1 MKYAD
6 ALYTYVPKNNTLDT
20 DGLYGPWG
28 DSEENLVKRYGRR
41 AQSDTKQG
49 VLDWLESIDPGRSHS
64 LSVLTEP
71 IPATADQ
78 RFLDFANKNQ
88 LVKLP
93 SIKVLLAA
101 GLIHPEFYKSNGG
114 KKLYKRKRVSYK
126 PIDWNQN
133 EDGLLFKHIPHYML
147 IADNPIPPEY
157 LEKQAADKEER
168 TLRRLAK
175 PYYVEHGKN
184 SWEHVNQV
192 LKSAEAMTQQ
202 IYGRPL
208 TLEEKAAILFH
219 DSAVLPY
226 GTHKEHGQHA
236 KDMAIPIL
244 LGTGMF
250 NQKQLDDI
258 GTAILEHDTLD
269 NTGGPFTS
277 TTGEVLAS
285 GDANPPE
292 LPWLLNKMYSWQI
305 QNNSGTN
312 EAWKE
317 NIYNTATKLYGTGSN
332 FKYPGLYNA
341 FHKDRM
347 QKMRETISNSTP
359 DELWDIV
366 TKYRKKHKLG
376 DRESKFPAPTL
387 MKAAKLL
394 YHGSPRGD
402 LDVLSTDATKAVHG
416 ADGHVF
422 MTPDRLLAACFLL
435 DKQRVMDRL
444 EKQFGHRINSS
455 TVGYDVWNMTPEK
468 RAKAK
473 AIKVLVKDVPG
484 IKPFTM
490 KQRGYIYGADVPE
503 DRISQYRDS
512 DLEHEVLVSGD
523 VTPITKERVTVP
535 YRIQSVE

>member
-1 MKYAD
+1 MNYAD
-6 ALYTYVPKNNTLDT
+6 ALYTYVPKTNTLDT

-41 AQSDTKQG
+41 AQLDTKQG

-71 IPATADQ
+71 IPSTADQ

-93 SIKVLLAA
+93 SVKVLLAA

-126 PIDWNQN
+126 PINWNQN
-133 EDGLLFKHIPHYML
+133 EAGLLFKHIPHYML

-157 LEKQAADKEER
+157 LEKQAAYKEER

-175 PYYVEHGKN
+175 PYYIDHGKN

-244 LGTGMF
+244 LSTGMF

-269 NTGGPFTS
+269 NTGGTFTS
-277 TTGEVLAS
+277 MTGEVLAS

-305 QNNSGTN
+305 QNNPGTS

-317 NIYNTATKLYGTGSN
+317 NIYNTATKLYGTGSD
-332 FKYPGLYNA
+332 FKYPGLYNT

-366 TKYRKKHKLG
+366 TKYRKKHRLG

-387 MKAAKLL
+387 LKAAKLL
-394 YHGSPRGD
+394 YHGSPSD
-402 LDVLSTDATKAVHG
+402 LPVLSGTATKSSHG
-416 ADGHVF
+416 ADGKTF
-422 MTPDRLLAACFLL
+422 LTPDKILAACFII
-435 DKQRVMDRL
+435 DKQKILDRL
-444 EKQFGHRINSS
+444 EKQLGHHIENSNF
-455 TVGYDVWNMTPEK
+455 TYDVWKMSPEE
-468 RAKAK
+468 RAAK
-473 AIKVLVKDVPG
+473 DHITVGINVPG
-484 IKPFTM
+484 IKTFNGNAS
-490 KQRGYIYGADVPE
+490 GYIYSADVP
-503 DRISQYRDS
+503 DDKLQQYKNS
-512 DLEHEVLVSGD
+512 DTDHEVVVEGD
-523 VTPITKERVTVP
+523 VPYQDKEKQRVR
-535 YRIQSVE
+535 YRVQSSV